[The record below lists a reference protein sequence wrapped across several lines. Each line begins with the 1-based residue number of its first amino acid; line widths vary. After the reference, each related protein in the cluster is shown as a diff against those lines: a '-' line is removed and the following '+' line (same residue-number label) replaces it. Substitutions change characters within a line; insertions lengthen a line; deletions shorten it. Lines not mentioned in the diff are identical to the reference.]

1 MNEQPRALGTHLLLE
16 MNECDPML
24 LDDMAMVKEVLLA
37 AAEEAGAT
45 VVGEVFHKFSPVGV
59 TGIVCIAESH
69 ISIHTWPEHR
79 YAAVDIFTCGE
90 NLKPWKRRISS
101 RRPSGAALQRHGG
114 QARRCRHPPFR
125 SHRTLISGLDE
136 TLSLSHPSRL
146 SRILSQ
152 HFHENSP

>member
-16 MNECDPML
+16 MNECDPVL

-90 NLKPWKRRISS
+90 DFKPMEAAHFIAEGLQAQHCNVMEVKRGLVSS
-101 RRPSGAALQRHGG
+101 HMHTAIG
-114 QARRCRHPPFR
+114 
-125 SHRTLISGLDE
+125 D
-136 TLSLSHPSRL
+136 
-146 SRILSQ
+146 
-152 HFHENSP
+152 

>member
-90 NLKPWKRRISS
+90 NLKPMEAAHFIAAGLQAQHCNVMEVKR
-101 RRPSGAALQRHGG
+101 GAVGIHHSAPIG
-114 QARRCRHPPFR
+114 
-125 SHRTLISGLDE
+125 D
-136 TLSLSHPSRL
+136 
-146 SRILSQ
+146 
-152 HFHENSP
+152 

>member
-16 MNECDPML
+16 MNECDPLL

-45 VVGEVFHKFSPVGV
+45 IVGEVFHKFSPVGV

-90 NLKPWKRRISS
+90 NLKPMEAAHFVAEGLQAQHCNVMEVKRGLVSS
-101 RRPSGAALQRHGG
+101 H
-114 QARRCRHPPFR
+114 H
-125 SHRTLISGLDE
+125 
-136 TLSLSHPSRL
+136 
-146 SRILSQ
+146 
-152 HFHENSP
+152 SPVS

>member
-1 MNEQPRALGTHLLLE
+1 MNDRSRALGTHLLLE

-79 YAAVDIFTCGE
+79 YAAVDIFSCGE
-90 NLKPWKRRISS
+90 DFKPMEAAHFIAEGLQAHHCNVMEVKRGVVNTPVSA
-101 RRPSGAALQRHGG
+101 PTG
-114 QARRCRHPPFR
+114 
-125 SHRTLISGLDE
+125 D
-136 TLSLSHPSRL
+136 
-146 SRILSQ
+146 
-152 HFHENSP
+152 

>member
-16 MNECDPML
+16 MNECDPLL
-24 LDDMAMVKEVLLA
+24 LDDMVMVKEVLLA

-59 TGIVCIAESH
+59 TGIVGIAESH

-90 NLKPWKRRISS
+90 NLKPMEAAHFVAEGLQAQHCNVMEVKR
-101 RRPSGAALQRHGG
+101 GAIGTHHSAV
-114 QARRCRHPPFR
+114 
-125 SHRTLISGLDE
+125 S
-136 TLSLSHPSRL
+136 
-146 SRILSQ
+146 
-152 HFHENSP
+152 